1 MQSRRNQSILPLP
14 PSIPSSF
21 PQPTASSLIA
31 SEGERRAIAQEERS
45 QLQPGAV
52 SPQRAEGSG
61 EVREEG
67 LLAPTRASAVEAE
80 AREVSRLVS
89 AGRADSAK
97 KPSRTREE
105 KRGVYESSIA
115 SMLTTSLTVL
125 EPMNEGS
132 SLIVVRGTVNGVE
145 CGDILIDSGAAS
157 CFVSE
162 QWARGQRLPV
172 QPLRQ
177 PLKVSLGDGV
187 TEGTLIG
194 MVAAAEVT
202 TQRSTATC
210 SLLVMKTLSHHVIL
224 GMPWLEKANVTI
236 NFQQREWNGKRLIDL
251 SPLPHGPVK
260 GRSCRRAVLCAV
272 KVGREYAVRVDAI
285 LRCYPTAFRTDLL
298 RRSTVSLAKAIKCKI
313 TLKDPN
319 CRPTADGERRRSP
332 ADRGI
337 LIEVVRE
344 MEAAGLIRPSKS
356 PWSSQAVLVKKMRDG
371 VEIAEK
377 RPCWD
382 YRRVN
387 DLIVGDAHPLPLPEN
402 MFAELTGSQLF
413 SKMDL
418 LKGFWQIPLDEN
430 SKAILAMATPLG
442 LYEPNNMPF
451 GMKNA
456 PAVFQ
461 REMQRV
467 LRDRLSMGVLV
478 FIDDILIHSKTAE
491 EHEELVRWVLGRLV
505 EEGYYAH
512 PDKCEFF
519 QKEVSFL
526 GHVISGKGVSVQAH
540 KVKAVQE
547 WPVLTTKREVRQFLG
562 LVNWYRKFIAD
573 YSEIARPLTDL
584 THDNHPWSWGE
595 KEQTAFDTLKQK
607 LSTADVLAHPDP
619 KRQWIIHTDASE
631 FAIAGV
637 LSQKQ
642 ADDTVRPVAYFSRK
656 MSGAETKYDSIH
668 EKELLAL
675 VKAVEHWRCYLE
687 GSAFPVL
694 LYTDHKGLSWLN
706 TQKELTGRQTR
717 WVERLAE
724 LEYKVIHIAG
734 EDNGVA
740 DALSRRSD
748 YEGAPLVEVA
758 SEGREASRTVSVESP
773 SSAGRDTVTAMAAET
788 PPVRTR
794 IVLHSAEVDGQSGS
808 QLEAESKREAV
819 EQSSE
824 SFPPLMAEI
833 REAVSRDEW
842 YRAKMEEE
850 HPTDGLVR
858 EVGLL
863 RTVSGQWYIP
873 DDTELKARLLYEVH
887 DSPSGGHLG
896 VKKTL
901 HKLQRVC
908 WWLGM
913 RAEVTGYVHSCVECQ
928 RVKHS
933 QQKPAGLLLPL
944 PIPSRPYD
952 TITMDFVGPL
962 PPSGE
967 RAYDYILTVVDKFSK
982 RVNLL
987 PCHKTIDAHQTARLL
1002 IDNVVRQHGLP
1013 ASIVSDRD
1021 PRWTGVLWTELFAAM
1036 GTKLKRSS
1044 SYHPQTDGQTERV
1057 HRVLEAMLR
1066 AYVNKRGT
1074 DWSEWLPT
1082 VEMSINSSVQEAT
1095 GKTPFE
1101 MTGVD
1106 WKDPMSLAMTSGG
1119 RTEMTSDVAHEV
1131 LDGIKTAWE
1140 DARHMMME
1148 SQVRMKKYADLRRRD
1163 EQYAV
1168 GDQVM
1173 LSTKNLAKRWGK
1185 LSPLFVGPFLVL
1197 KVSGEGL
1204 NVTLDLPSEYSR
1216 LHQPFHVSRVKRY
1229 SPSEIQ
1235 WVGREQVEKPLP
1247 DLIDGQPMWEVEAI
1261 KGKKLDTRMVLVYD
1275 TRPVVEE
1282 KVEEKAEAEVLEA
1295 SQSAEMK
1302 TEEKKEGG
1310 WGSRLRTRVGPSVAA
1325 AAVPSIKAKKTR
1337 KVKARKEAVTRTMYL
1352 VKYKGYEEEYW
1363 MPEDELQLCEE
1374 AIEQYEREQAA
1385 AAASRSEDSVA
1396 LHCVHSWVVDESSP
1410 GTAVWCGAV
1419 VV

>member
-1 MQSRRNQSILPLP
+1 MQSRRNQSISPLP
-14 PSIPSSF
+14 PSIPSLS
-21 PQPTASSLIA
+21 PHPTSSLTV
-31 SEGERRAIAQEERS
+31 SEGERRHNAEEERS
-45 QLQPGAV
+45 QSQPAAL
-52 SPQRAEGSG
+52 SPPRGEGSG
-61 EVREEG
+61 EAKEEG
-67 LLAPTRASAVEAE
+67 QSVPPVGSAAAEGEVVRGTASDGRA
-80 AREVSRLVS
+80 VS
-89 AGRADSAK
+89 ATQ
-97 KPSRTREE
+97 PSRTRQK
-105 KRGVYESSIA
+105 KRQGYESSIA
-115 SMLTTSLTVL
+115 AMLTTSLIGL
-125 EPMNEGS
+125 EPMHEGS
-132 SLIVVRGTVNGVE
+132 RLIVVRGTVNGQE

-162 QWARGQRLPV
+162 QWARGRRLPI

-194 MVAAAEVT
+194 MVGEAEVT
-202 TQRSTATC
+202 TQRSTASC
-210 SLLVMKTLSHHVIL
+210 PLLVMKSLSHHIIL
-224 GMPWLEKANVTI
+224 GMSWLEKANVTI
-236 NFQQREWNGKRLIDL
+236 NFQQKQWNGKRLIDL
-251 SPLPHGPVK
+251 SVPLNQAEQAV
-260 GRSCRRAVLCAV
+260 GRGIAMRRRVTLCAV
-272 KVGREYAVRVDAI
+272 KVGAEHGVRAEII
-285 LRCYPTAFRTDLL
+285 LRSYPTAFRTDLL
-298 RRSTVSLAKAIKCKI
+298 RRSTVSLERAIKCKI
-313 TLKDPN
+313 TLKDPH
-319 CRPTADGERRRSP
+319 CRPTVDGERRRSP

-337 LIEVVRE
+337 LIDVVKE

-356 PWSSQAVLVKKMRDG
+356 PWSSQPVLVKKMRDG

-387 DLIVGDAHPLPLPEN
+387 DRIVGDAYPLPLPEN

-418 LKGFWQIPLDEN
+418 LKGFWQIPLDED

-442 LYEPNNMPF
+442 LYEPNSMPF

-467 LRDRLSMGVLV
+467 LRDMLGRGVLV
-478 FIDDILIHSKTAE
+478 FIDDILIHSRTAD
-491 EHEELVRWVLGRLV
+491 EHEALVRWVLNRLV
-505 EEGYYAH
+505 EEGYHAH

-547 WPVLTTKREVRQFLG
+547 WPVLTKKKEVRQFLG
-562 LVNWYRKFIAD
+562 MVNWYRKFIPGF
-573 YSEIARPLTDL
+573 SEIARPLTDL
-584 THDNHPWSWGE
+584 THDDHPWSWGE

-607 LSTADVLAHPDP
+607 LSSADVLAHPDP
-619 KRQWIIHTDASE
+619 SRQWIIHTDASE

-637 LSQKQ
+637 LSQQQ
-642 ADDTVRPVAYFSRK
+642 ADGTVRPVAYFSRK

-694 LYTDHKGLSWLN
+694 LHTDHKGLSWLN

-717 WVERLAE
+717 WMERLAE
-724 LEYKVIHIAG
+724 LEYKVIHVAG

-758 SEGREASRTVSVESP
+758 SEGKEATRSVSDEASPPARVNTAVAVE
-773 SSAGRDTVTAMAAET
+773 TA
-788 PPVRTR
+788 PVRAR
-794 IVLHSAEVDGQSGS
+794 IVLHSTGVEQQS
-808 QLEAESKREAV
+808 QPESKGED
-819 EQSSE
+819 ESSD
-824 SFPPLMAEI
+824 SFPPLMDDI
-833 REAVSRDEW
+833 REAVSRDQW
-842 YRAKMEEE
+842 YRAKMAEVQ
-850 HPTDGLVR
+850 PTDGLVR
-858 EVGLL
+858 ERGLL
-863 RTVSGQWYIP
+863 RTVVGQWYIP
-873 DDTELKARLLYEVH
+873 DDPELKARLLYEVH

-908 WWLGM
+908 WWIGM
-913 RAEVTGYVHSCVECQ
+913 RAEVTSYVHSCVECQ

-967 RAYDYILTVVDKFSK
+967 RQYDYLLTVVDKFSK

-1013 ASIVSDRD
+1013 SSIVSDRD

-1066 AYVNKRGT
+1066 AYVNKRGS

-1082 VEMSINSSVQEAT
+1082 VEMSINSSVHETT

-1106 WKDPMSLAMTSGG
+1106 WKDPLSLAMTSGG

-1148 SQVRMKKYADLRRRD
+1148 SQVRMKKYADLKRRD

-1185 LSPLFVGPFLVL
+1185 LSPLFVGPFQVV

-1216 LHQPFHVSRVKRY
+1216 LHQPFHVDRVKRY
-1229 SPSEIQ
+1229 TPSEIQ
-1235 WVGREQVEKPLP
+1235 WVGREQVDRPLP
-1247 DLIDGQPMWEVEAI
+1247 DLIDGQPMWEVEVI
-1261 KGKKLDTRMVLVYD
+1261 KGKKLETRMVLVYD
-1275 TRPVVEE
+1275 TRPIVEDQSE
-1282 KVEEKAEAEVLEA
+1282 GGGEAKEEEAQVETKE
-1295 SQSAEMK
+1295 
-1302 TEEKKEGG
+1302 EEKKEGG
-1310 WGSRLRTRVGPSVAA
+1310 WGSRLRTREGRLPAL
-1325 AAVPSIKAKKTR
+1325 PLPKPKKTR
-1337 KVKARKEAVTRTMYL
+1337 KVKARKEAVTRTLYL
-1352 VKYKGYEEEYW
+1352 VKWKGYEEEAW
-1363 MPEDELQLCEE
+1363 IPEDELQLCEE
-1374 AIEQYEREQAA
+1374 AIDEYERGQAA
-1385 AAASRSEDSVA
+1385 AAASRSDDSVA
-1396 LHCVHSWVVDESSP
+1396 LHCIHSWIVNEQSP
-1410 GTAVWCGAV
+1410 GTTEWCGAV
-1419 VV
+1419 VL

>member
-1 MQSRRNQSILPLP
+1 VVGRNTAHGGAALPTSSEAGPLNIRAQRRKKYETSIVAML
-14 PSIPSSF
+14 S
-21 PQPTASSLIA
+21 TSLA
-31 SEGERRAIAQEERS
+31 DLEQAHERS
-45 QLQPGAV
+45 
-52 SPQRAEGSG
+52 
-61 EVREEG
+61 
-67 LLAPTRASAVEAE
+67 
-80 AREVSRLVS
+80 
-89 AGRADSAK
+89 D
-97 KPSRTREE
+97 
-105 KRGVYESSIA
+105 
-115 SMLTTSLTVL
+115 
-125 EPMNEGS
+125 
-132 SLIVVRGTVNGVE
+132 LIVVRGTVNGVKCE
-145 CGDILIDSGAAS
+145 DILIDSGAAS

-162 QWARGQRLPV
+162 QWAMKQKLPTQSLGQPV
-172 QPLRQ
+172 
-177 PLKVSLGDGV
+177 KVSLGDGV
-187 TEGTLIG
+187 TEGTLVS
-194 MVAAAEVT
+194 MVGGAEVT
-202 TQRSTATC
+202 TQRSTASC
-210 SLLVMKTLSHHVIL
+210 ALLVMKALSHEVIL
-224 GMPWLEKANVTI
+224 GMPWLERANVTI
-236 NFQQREWNGKRLIDL
+236 NFLQKQWNGKRLIDL
-251 SPLPHGPVK
+251 SVPQRASEK
-260 GRSCRRAVLCAV
+260 ERSRRAVLSAV
-272 KVGREYAVRVDAI
+272 KVGGEYGGKVETI
-285 LRCYPTAFRTDLL
+285 LRSYSSAFRTDLL
-298 RRSTVSLAKAIKCKI
+298 RRSTVSLEKAIKCKI
-313 TLKDPN
+313 TLKDPH
-319 CRPTADGERRRSP
+319 CRPTVDGERRRSP
-332 ADRGI
+332 ADRGL
-337 LIEVVRE
+337 LIDVVKE

-356 PWSSQAVLVKKMRDG
+356 PWSSQPVLVKKVRDG

-387 DLIVGDAHPLPLPEN
+387 DRIVGDAHPLPLPEN

-418 LKGFWQIPLDEN
+418 LKGFWQIPLDED
-430 SKAILAMATPLG
+430 SKSVLAMATPLG
-442 LYEPNNMPF
+442 LYEPNFMPF

-467 LRDRLSMGVLV
+467 FRDRLGLGVMV
-478 FIDDILIHSKTAE
+478 FIDDILIHSKSAE
-491 EHEELVRWVLGRLV
+491 EHEVLVRWVLSRLV
-505 EEGYYAH
+505 EEGYFAH

-519 QKEVSFL
+519 QREVSFL
-526 GHVISGKGVSVQAH
+526 GHVISGKGVAVQAH
-540 KVKAVQE
+540 KVKAVRE
-547 WPVLTTKREVRQFLG
+547 WPVLTKKREVRQFLG
-562 LVNWYRKFIAD
+562 MVNWYRKFIANF
-573 YSEIARPLTDL
+573 SEIARPLTDL
-584 THDNHPWSWGE
+584 THEDHAWAWGQR
-595 KEQTAFDTLKQK
+595 EQRAFDALKDR

-619 KRQWIIHTDASE
+619 ARQWIIHTDASE

-637 LSQKQ
+637 LSQQQ
-642 ADDTVRPVAYFSRK
+642 ADDTIRPVAYFSRK

-706 TQKELTGRQTR
+706 TQRELTGRQTR

-724 LEYKVIHIAG
+724 LEYKVVHIAG
-734 EDNGVA
+734 EDNRVA
-740 DALSRRSD
+740 DALSRRGD
-748 YEGAPLVEVA
+748 YEGAPVVEVA
-758 SEGREASRTVSVESP
+758 SEGREASRAVSGESSP
-773 SSAGRDTVTAMAAET
+773 ATAAGKDTAVADGA

-794 IVLHSAEVDGQSGS
+794 IVLHSTDVSEQPPPQSGS
-808 QLEAESKREAV
+808 ERGGSAPT
-819 EQSSE
+819 SE
-824 SFPPLMAEI
+824 GVPPLMGDI
-833 REAVSRDEW
+833 LEAVSSDEW
-842 YRAKMEEE
+842 YREKMAEEK
-850 HPTDGLVR
+850 PTDGLLR
-858 EVGLL
+858 EAGLL

-873 DDTELKARLLYEVH
+873 DSPELKTRLLYEVH

-913 RAEVTGYVHSCVECQ
+913 RAEVTSYVHSCVECQ

-952 TITMDFVGPL
+952 AISMDFVGPL

-967 RAYDYILTVVDKFSK
+967 RQYDYLLTVVDRFSK

-987 PCHKTIDAHQTARLL
+987 PCHKTVDAHQTARLL

-1066 AYVNKRGT
+1066 AYVNKRGS

-1106 WKDPMSLAMTSGG
+1106 WKDPMSLAMTAGG
-1119 RTEMTSDVAHEV
+1119 RTGMTSDVAHEV

-1140 DARHMMME
+1140 DARHMMMA

-1173 LSTKNLAKRWGK
+1173 LSTKNLAARQGK
-1185 LSPLFVGPFLVL
+1185 LSPLFVGPFQVVQ
-1197 KVSGEGL
+1197 VSREGL
-1204 NVTLDLPSEYSR
+1204 NVTLDLPPQYSR

-1229 SPSEIQ
+1229 TPSEID
-1235 WVGREQVEKPLP
+1235 WVGREQVSRPLP
-1247 DLIDGQPMWEVEAI
+1247 DLVDGQPMWEVEAI
-1261 KGKKLDTRMVLVYD
+1261 KGKKLETRMVLMYD
-1275 TRPVVEE
+1275 RRPIVGEE
-1282 KVEEKAEAEVLEA
+1282 AEEKAEAQEVEA
-1295 SQSAEMK
+1295 SESAGDKE
-1302 TEEKKEGG
+1302 EEKKEVG
-1310 WGSRLRTRVGPSVAA
+1310 WGSRLRTRVGQSTALAPSK
-1325 AAVPSIKAKKTR
+1325 PKKTR

-1352 VKYKGYEEEYW
+1352 IKWKGYNEEWWIPEEE
-1363 MPEDELQLCEE
+1363 LQQCEE
-1374 AIEQYEREQAA
+1374 AIEEYERGQAA
-1385 AAASRSEDSVA
+1385 AAVARSDDGVA
-1396 LHCVHSWVVDESSP
+1396 LHCVHSWVVDEGNP
-1410 GTAVWCGAV
+1410 GETTWCGALV
-1419 VV
+1419 L

>member
-1 MQSRRNQSILPLP
+1 MREGGQSVPTT
-14 PSIPSSF
+14 SSA
-21 PQPTASSLIA
+21 T
-31 SEGERRAIAQEERS
+31 
-45 QLQPGAV
+45 V
-52 SPQRAEGSG
+52 AESR
-61 EVREEG
+61 EVR
-67 LLAPTRASAVEAE
+67 
-80 AREVSRLVS
+80 RLV
-89 AGRADSAK
+89 ADGLADSAK
-97 KPSRTREE
+97 QPSRTRES
-105 KRGVYESSIA
+105 KRGVYQSSIA
-115 SMLTTSLTVL
+115 AMLTTSLSDL
-125 EPMNEGS
+125 EPMHEAS
-132 SLIVVRGTVNGVE
+132 SLIVVRGTVKGLE

-162 QWARGQRLPV
+162 EWAKSQRLPV
-172 QPLRQ
+172 QPLRP

-194 MVAAAEVT
+194 MVGAAEVT

-210 SLLVMKTLSHHVIL
+210 PLLVMKTLSHHVIL

-236 NFQQREWNGKRLIDL
+236 NFHQKEWNGKRLIDL
-251 SPLPHGPVK
+251 SVPQQGAQK
-260 GRSCRRAVLCAV
+260 GRGCRRAVLSAV
-272 KVGREYAVRVDAI
+272 KVGQEFGERVEAI

-298 RRSTVSLAKAIKCKI
+298 RRSTVSLEKAIKCRI
-313 TLKDPN
+313 VLKDPN
-319 CRPTADGERRRSP
+319 CRPTVDRERRRSP
-332 ADRGI
+332 ADRGV
-337 LIEVVRE
+337 LIDVVRE

-356 PWSSQAVLVKKMRDG
+356 PWSSQPVLVKKMRDG

-387 DLIVGDAHPLPLPEN
+387 ELIVGDAHPLPLPEN

-418 LKGFWQIPLDEN
+418 LKGFWQIPLDEA

-442 LYEPNNMPF
+442 LYEPQNMPF

-467 LRDRLSMGVLV
+467 LRDRLGQGVLV
-478 FIDDILIHSKTAE
+478 FIDDILIHSKTVE
-491 EHEELVRWVLGRLV
+491 EHEALVRWVLGRLV
-505 EEGYYAH
+505 AEGYYAH

-519 QKEVSFL
+519 QREVSFL

-547 WPVLTTKREVRQFLG
+547 WPVLTTKRQVRQFLG
-562 LVNWYRKFIAD
+562 MVNWYRKFIAD

-584 THDNHPWSWGE
+584 THEDRPWSWGD

-637 LSQKQ
+637 LSQRQ

-706 TQKELTGRQTR
+706 TQRELTGRQTR

-734 EDNGVA
+734 ADNGVA

-748 YEGAPLVEVA
+748 YEGLPLVEVA
-758 SEGREASRTVSVESP
+758 SEGREASRTVSVDSSP
-773 SSAGRDTVTAMAAET
+773 PAGTDTVTAAAANA

-794 IVLHSAEVDGQSGS
+794 IVLHSTEVDGQAQPQS
-808 QLEAESKREAV
+808 QPD
-819 EQSSE
+819 SE
-824 SFPPLMAEI
+824 GGAQFSDSFPPLMEDI
-833 REAVSRDEW
+833 REAVSRDDW
-842 YRAKMEEE
+842 YRAKMAEGQ
-850 HPTDGLVR
+850 PTDGLLR
-858 EVGLL
+858 ESGLL

-873 DDTELKARLLYEVH
+873 DDPELRARLLYEVH

-913 RAEVTGYVHSCVECQ
+913 RAEVTSYVHSCVECQ

-967 RAYDYILTVVDKFSK
+967 RLYDYILTVVDKFSK

-1013 ASIVSDRD
+1013 VSIISDRD

-1036 GTKLKRSS
+1036 GTKPKRSS
-1044 SYHPQTDGQTERV
+1044 SYHPQTDGQTERM

-1066 AYVNKRGT
+1066 AYVNKRGS
-1074 DWSEWLPT
+1074 DWVEWLPT

-1101 MTGVD
+1101 LTGVD
-1106 WKDPMSLAMTSGG
+1106 WKDPMSQAMTAGG

-1148 SQVRMKKYADLRRRD
+1148 SQVRMKKYADLKRRD

-1168 GDQVM
+1168 GDQAM

-1185 LSPLFVGPFLVL
+1185 LSPLFVGPFQVV
-1197 KVSGEGL
+1197 KVSAEGL

-1216 LHQPFHVSRVKRY
+1216 LHQPFHVSRLKRY
-1229 SPSEIQ
+1229 TPSEIQ
-1235 WVGREQVEKPLP
+1235 WVGREQVDRPLP

-1275 TRPVVEE
+1275 TRPIAEE
-1282 KVEEKAEAEVLEA
+1282 EAEQKAEAEEETA
-1295 SQSAEMK
+1295 SASAERK
-1302 TEEKKEGG
+1302 DEEKKEGG
-1310 WGSRLRTRVGPSVAA
+1310 WGSRLRTRAGQSTRVEQSAA
-1325 AAVPSIKAKKTR
+1325 AALPSLKPKKTR

-1352 VKYKGYEEEYW
+1352 VKYKGYEQECW

-1374 AIEQYEREQAA
+1374 AIEEYERGQAA
-1385 AAASRSEDSVA
+1385 ATASRSEDSVA
-1396 LHCVHSWVVDESSP
+1396 LHCVHSWIVDEQSP
-1410 GTAVWCGAV
+1410 GTTVWCGALV
-1419 VV
+1419 L